1 MFCLMLFLYLLF
13 HHRISFPGIA
23 HRTAIDIVQE
33 QPPPYDEVLFK
44 NDRKRERKETV
55 RTLHAHTY
63 SPVPLCLCRRAF
75 RRMGHSGI
83 YHVLCRSVLVQTC
96 RQMADQT
103 SRGTEDILSDSSTRI
118 GNLCGSTSAHR
129 GSHACLSSSGS
140 HVLSLP
146 ERTVEMGG

>member
-1 MFCLMLFLYLLF
+1 MIWIIIV
-13 HHRISFPGIA
+13 ISFPGIA

-44 NDRKRERKETV
+44 NDRKRERTETV
-55 RTLHAHTY
+55 RALYASY
-63 SPVPLCLCRRAF
+63 LFLCYHYIYAG
-75 RRMGHSGI
+75 GHFGEWGSSGI
-83 YHVLCRSVLVQTC
+83 YHVLCHSVLVQTC

-103 SRGTEDILSDSSTRI
+103 SRGTEDILSDSSIRI
-118 GNLCGSTSAHR
+118 GNLCSPTSAHR
-129 GSHACLSSSGS
+129 GSHACLSSFGC